1 MYSGFHRRENVR
13 VHMPNSGVIL
23 SQGKVLYYQKITKA
37 KNDTLI
43 APE

>member
-1 MYSGFHRRENVR
+1 
-13 VHMPNSGVIL
+13 MPNSGVIL

-43 APE
+43 APEWFLLDWYNDLFIY